1 MMNRNEMLNKW
12 HEGVCKVTFTK
23 ANGENRVMNCTLKKE
38 TLKEVLGDSYTE
50 DTNSRDTEDVVTV
63 LDTDKNAFRRFRV
76 DSVKLFE
83 QY

>member
-1 MMNRNEMLNKW
+1 MMNRNEMLNKL
-12 HEGVCKVTFTK
+12 HESVCKVTFTK
-23 ANGENRVMNCTLKKE
+23 KNGENRVMNCTLKKE

-83 QY
+83 